1 VVVYPLFYLHALL
14 LRVALNHTHKKTKG
28 DFMTKDIVNQKL
40 ENVLNRLETI
50 DGGKP
55 IPWFNLK
62 DACDYT
68 TLSRIKIRRACMAG
82 ELKVSKATGKL
93 LFRKEWL
100 DRWLNG

>member
-1 VVVYPLFYLHALL
+1 
-14 LRVALNHTHKKTKG
+14 
-28 DFMTKDIVNQKL
+28 MTKDIVNQKL

-82 ELKVSKATGKL
+82 DMGLFCFSVSPINHSTEKRSNQFL
-93 LFRKEWL
+93 R
-100 DRWLNG
+100 